1 MSLVSITRLSVVSE
15 GGQVCERL
23 PAVSEYCK
31 IVRYVRRISAVSEGC
46 MVYQKVVMCVRSTTV
61 DRDPHEMNLSEI
73 LVVKLYWPS

>member
-46 MVYQKVVMCVRSTTV
+46 MVYQ
-61 DRDPHEMNLSEI
+61 MNLSEI